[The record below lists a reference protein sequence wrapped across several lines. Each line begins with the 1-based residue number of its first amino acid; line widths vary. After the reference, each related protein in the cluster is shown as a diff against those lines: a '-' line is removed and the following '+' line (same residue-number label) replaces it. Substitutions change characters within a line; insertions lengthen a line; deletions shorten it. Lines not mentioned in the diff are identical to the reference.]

1 MLCTFE
7 PPVKSLTYHHR
18 HLAPGGYIEQAEIS
32 PIPISDDGSIVPGDI
47 YDECGKLAIECGEAF
62 GKTLRVEE
70 FMKELIAQTGF
81 VDVAETRYKWPIGPW
96 SNDQRLKDLGMW
108 NMKHWEN
115 GLEGWTM
122 RFYTKYLHVSGFFSF
137 AFHNLGS
144 SSAIFFRLSMVN
156 SNQWTYDEVKEWNRK
171 MNRALRDRS
180 KHLYQ
185 DA

>member
-1 MLCTFE
+1 MPCTFGS
-7 PPVKSLTYHHR
+7 PVRSLTCDHR

-62 GKTLRVEE
+62 GKTLCVQE
-70 FMKELIAQTGF
+70 FMKDLITQTGF
-81 VDVAETRYKWPIGPW
+81 MDVVETRYKWPIGPW
-96 SNDQRLKDLGMW
+96 SNDQRLKDLGKW

-122 RFYTKYLHVSGFFSF
+122 RFYTKYLHVSEFFCFS
-137 AFHNLGS
+137 FHNLIAS
-144 SSAIFFRLSMVN
+144 PTNFLRVARAN
-156 SNQWTYDEVKEWNRK
+156 TNQWTYDEVKEWNSK

-180 KHLYQ
+180 KHIYQ